1 MMIRDVN
8 RSTHFSSGQQ
18 FFCVSSKPKEF
29 VAIRNVMCGYVDM
42 YLRGRASGT
51 HFIEVV

>member
-8 RSTHFSSGQQ
+8 RNTHLSSGLQ
-18 FFCVSSKPKEF
+18 FCCVSSKLKESF
-29 VAIRNVMCGYVDM
+29 AIRNVMCGCVDM

-51 HFIEVV
+51 HFIEAV